1 MLEAGRGKSKSR
13 SLAAFGMAMEIQS
26 AGWKDRIRV
35 DLHWSAANRFSR
47 TQNTKLL
54 HSTRVAAAL
63 LDEQIYL
70 GVGEAPAPKF
80 VTYGVFI
87 PEAHP
92 RDCHAVLGDDAK
104 AFRFRS
110 GDENHRNISLSIH
123 LQQSSP
129 CPMLTP
135 GQPPAEK
142 HLVQWR
148 LCPLVHLLVSNQEA
162 GKAVEKRYFAANE
175 SEAGAKGGFDSI
187 SATSSAA
194 KYCLTISRYI
204 GRE

>member
-35 DLHWSAANRFSR
+35 DLHWSAASRFSR

-70 GVGEAPAPKF
+70 GVGEAPAPKLGPDGGF
-80 VTYGVFI
+80 K
-87 PEAHP
+87 AHP
-92 RDCHAVLGDDAK
+92 RHCQAVLSDDAK

-135 GQPPAEK
+135 VQPPAEK
-142 HLVQWR
+142 HLVQWQ

-162 GKAVEKRYFAANE
+162 GKAVEKRYLVASE
-175 SEAGAKGGFDSI
+175 TEAGAKGGFNSI

-194 KYCLTISRYI
+194 KYCLTISRYM